1 MTYSRSDSTFTAG
14 NKFLMSAKTWYLPDD
29 AVVGAES
36 DFSTPAW
43 NTEVLNDVSPTG
55 SDVLGLNQKYTT
67 TIRGLNLGTSPN
79 HADPKRKMMIQV
91 CRQSTGAG
99 GRTDSLP
106 ATIRITDAM
115 LRWTTGSRVTSTV
128 GTTAAGTSVTVA
140 TVHGAVNNSNQKII
154 ILGAGAAGA
163 NYVGTVASF
172 SGTTLTVSPATVT
185 SVPADTLVAFEASL
199 FDFTWNF
206 TGTGPDAANGTGGG
220 SGASQLWDD
229 VREWTATNGT
239 ACNISGVNLP
249 VSSVATCSVNA
260 GADPESG
267 IQFPDNS
274 SAANCVYLRT
284 KGPPTWDS
292 STAPSLLLTAAQIGA
307 GTGNILFRAS
317 TWSIQEGV
325 TYNSP
330 SYVQTDCTVATGAGD
345 LKKQTIVCPDLSIT
359 GAAAGRAMKIRIC
372 RAGTSDSIT
381 VPVKIF
387 ESAMRWTITNACP
400 AP

>member
-1 MTYSRSDSTFTAG
+1 
-14 NKFLMSAKTWYLPDD
+14 
-29 AVVGAES
+29 
-36 DFSTPAW
+36 
-43 NTEVLNDVSPTG
+43 
-55 SDVLGLNQKYTT
+55 
-67 TIRGLNLGTSPN
+67 
-79 HADPKRKMMIQV
+79 
-91 CRQSTGAG
+91 
-99 GRTDSLP
+99 
-106 ATIRITDAM
+106 
-115 LRWTTGSRVTSTV
+115 
-128 GTTAAGTSVTVA
+128 
-140 TVHGAVNNSNQKII
+140 
-154 ILGAGAAGA
+154 
-163 NYVGTVASF
+163 
-172 SGTTLTVSPATVT
+172 
-185 SVPADTLVAFEASL
+185 
-199 FDFTWNF
+199 
-206 TGTGPDAANGTGGG
+206 
-220 SGASQLWDD
+220 
-229 VREWTATNGT
+229 
-239 ACNISGVNLP
+239 
-249 VSSVATCSVNA
+249 VNA